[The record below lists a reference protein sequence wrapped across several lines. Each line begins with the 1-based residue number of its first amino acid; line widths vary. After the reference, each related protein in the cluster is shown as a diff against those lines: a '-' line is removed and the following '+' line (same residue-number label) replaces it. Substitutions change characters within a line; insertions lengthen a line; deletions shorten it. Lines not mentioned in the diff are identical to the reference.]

1 MANKIS
7 LNFKKLKWSFFNLEE
22 KSLMIKVN
30 CQKYLSNCKCQ
41 ILGVKNDQY
50 VTWPHHINDF
60 SVKLNRDNALLFKMR
75 KFVDDKILRSI
86 YLATFESNLNY
97 CSLVWAQS
105 YNAINLLVIL
115 QKKVLRI
122 MNFQP

>member
-1 MANKIS
+1 
-7 LNFKKLKWSFFNLEE
+7 
-22 KSLMIKVN
+22 MIKVN
-30 CQKYLSNCKCQ
+30 CQKYLSNCECQ
-41 ILGVKNDQY
+41 ILGGKNDQY

-60 SVKLNRDNALLFKMR
+60 SVKLNRANALLFKMR
-75 KFVDDKILRSI
+75 KFVDDKILKSI